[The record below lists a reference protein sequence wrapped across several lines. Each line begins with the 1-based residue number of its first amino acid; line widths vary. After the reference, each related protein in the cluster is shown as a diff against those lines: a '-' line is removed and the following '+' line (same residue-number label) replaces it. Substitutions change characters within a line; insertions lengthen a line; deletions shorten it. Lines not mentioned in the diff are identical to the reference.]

1 MQGLFRPVR
10 ALAGL
15 LGLVALLAGFTV
27 AGYAQGTNLLKNPGF
42 EGTYA
47 TFAQD
52 NNRIVAPEWTPW
64 NVPPPG
70 DPSYVNNV
78 PNYRESTTRFHSGTK
93 SQEYYTFYA
102 TLTGGLYQQAK
113 VNDNAKVKFSAWIYV
128 WSTLNDNTERSD
140 NPGKVSIQVGV
151 APTGGT
157 DGTANNIIWSEA
169 VEYYDQWKEITVETT
184 ALSDTVTVFVR
195 ATFEQPVKHNN
206 VYVDDAT
213 LTSEGGQPPVTA
225 TAIPPTSTTVPPTST
240 ALPASSTAF
249 PPTETA
255 IPPTATTLPAS
266 STPRPPTSTA
276 LPPSATTNPNVR
288 PSPTREGTIVA
299 TPIDGATSIPPV
311 TVIPTTALPSG
322 PTPTPF
328 SETFPFTIR
337 YTVVAGDTVS
347 ELAQRFNSTVEA
359 ITTAND
365 LNDAGLIFIGQSLD
379 IPSPTAAA
387 PTIAAPTAAPL
398 PTQAPAFPTVQP
410 PASSGLNGPTV
421 NGIGTYIVVPGD
433 DLAKIAALYRT
444 TPAALARLNGIVNAN
459 LLRVGQVLVVP
470 GPGNNTGGRA
480 PVITQPQRTHTVLI
494 GQTLY
499 RISLLYGVTVD
510 ALVRANNLAN
520 PNLIYVGQVLR
531 IP

>member
-10 ALAGL
+10 ALAVSVV
-15 LGLVALLAGFTV
+15 GLVAMLAGFTV
-27 AGYAQGTNLLKNPGF
+27 AGYAQGANLLKNSSF

-52 NNRIVAPEWTPW
+52 NNRLVAPEWTPW

-113 VNDNAKVKFSAWIYV
+113 VSDNAKLKFSAWIYV

-140 NPGKVSIQVGV
+140 NPGKVSIQVGI

-169 VEYYDQWKEITVETT
+169 VEFYDQWKEVTVETT

-195 ATFEQPVKHNN
+195 TTFDQPVKHNN

-213 LTSEGGQPPVTA
+213 LTAEGGQPPITA
-225 TAIPPTSTTVPPTST
+225 TAIPPTSTDVPPTAT
-240 ALPASSTAF
+240 ALPASSTPQ
-249 PPTETA
+249 PPTSTA
-255 IPPTATTLPAS
+255 FPAS
-266 STPRPPTSTA
+266 STPQPPTNTA

-288 PSPTREGTIVA
+288 PSPTREGTIIA
-299 TPIDGATSIPPV
+299 TPNDGATPA
-311 TVIPTTALPSG
+311 TAEPTTVTPTG

-328 SETFPFTIR
+328 STTFPFTIR

-347 ELAQRFNSTVEA
+347 EIAQRFNSTVEA

-365 LNDAGLIFIGQSLD
+365 LNDAGLIFVGQSLD

-387 PTIAAPTAAPL
+387 PTAAP
-398 PTQAPAFPTVQP
+398 PAQP
-410 PASSGLNGPTV
+410 PALSGLNGPTV

-444 TPAALARLNGIVNAN
+444 TAAALARLNGIVNAN
-459 LLRVGQVLVVP
+459 LVRVGQVLVVP

-480 PVITQPQRTHTVLI
+480 PVITQPQRTHIVLV

-499 RISLLYGVTVD
+499 RISLIYGVTVD